1 MGKNIERPAAALEK
15 ALKRPASA
23 LEKVEKAKPK
33 KDAGKRK
40 QKNHGKTSLDKGE
53 EKALA
58 QDKKSSGQEE
68 SQSLLDRHHRKRWK
82 VEANCGSVWC

>member
-33 KDAGKRK
+33 KDAGKK
-40 QKNHGKTSLDKGE
+40 EKKNHVKTSL
-53 EKALA
+53 EKE
-58 QDKKSSGQEE
+58 K
-68 SQSLLDRHHRKRWK
+68 RKP
-82 VEANCGSVWC
+82 